1 MPVTDAMATELPA
14 ALKAGLREV
23 LGRFPMVRLALV
35 FGSVAAGTARPDSD
49 LDLAVDAGHALSA
62 AQMLDLTEALA
73 EQTGSPVD
81 LIDLATVSVPLLGQ
95 IVRHGQV
102 ILGSNEDVAQLMGRY
117 LVQQADFMPLH
128 DRILRERRMAWIGR

>member
-1 MPVTDAMATELPA
+1 MATELPA

-49 LDLAVDAGHALSA
+49 LDLAVDAGRALSA

-73 EQTGSPVD
+73 EQTGRPVD

-102 ILGSNEDVAQLMGRY
+102 ILGSNEDVAQLMARY